1 MKTRCLFFRLI
12 PLSNQIFL
20 LLWCQIS
27 TTKLVTANPSNGGIA
42 VRKLL
47 FKDCVFDFRMCLN
60 NTKAIMTIYDAAVP
74 DNQRIQHNAVL
85 ENIFFQQLI
94 FFLSQRWNFRLEL
107 WVNPQ

>member
-27 TTKLVTANPSNGGIA
+27 ATKLVTANPGNRCIA
-42 VRKLL
+42 IWKFL
-47 FKDCVFDFRMCLN
+47 FKDRVFDFRMCLN
-60 NTKAIMTIYDAAVP
+60 DTKAIMTIYDAAIP
-74 DNQRIQHNAVL
+74 DNQRVKHNAVL
-85 ENIFFQQLI
+85 ENVFFQQLI
-94 FFLSQRWNFRLEL
+94 FFRSQRWNFRLKL

>member
-1 MKTRCLFFRLI
+1 
-12 PLSNQIFL
+12 
-20 LLWCQIS
+20 
-27 TTKLVTANPSNGGIA
+27 
-42 VRKLL
+42 
-47 FKDCVFDFRMCLN
+47 MCLN
-60 NTKAIMTIYDAAVP
+60 NTKAIVTIYDAAVP